1 MAGNLELVGSFT
13 GAGTTP
19 VYYAVFNNIFSADYD
34 DYKLILSS
42 GRTGSGNPNNLEMRM
57 VDSGGSIDGG
67 SVYDNA
73 IHNLFDNATSS
84 ESPSVN
90 QNAMYRLPRLSTSNS
105 GSSFEMEVY
114 SPFLSSSYTFFNS
127 TGLSWHHTSNLL
139 EGRKA
144 IYVHK
149 RLVSYTGVAL
159 LVESSPNFVNILDVR
174 LDVYGYK
181 KDT

>member
-19 VYYAVFNNIFSADYD
+19 VYYAIFNNIFSADYD
-34 DYKLILSS
+34 DYKLILSG

-57 VDSGGSIDGG
+57 VDSGGSIDAG

-73 IHNLFDNATSS
+73 IHNLFDNGTPS
-84 ESPSVN
+84 ESPSTN
-90 QNAMYRLPRLSTSNS
+90 QNAIYRLPRLSTSNS
-105 GSSFEMEVY
+105 GSSFEMDVY
-114 SPFLSSSYTFFNS
+114 SPFLSQYTFFNS
-127 TGLSWHHTSNLL
+127 TGLSWHHTSNFL

-149 RLVSYTGVAL
+149 RTGSYTGVAF

-181 KDT
+181 KDS